1 MPVEG
6 AVSSMTPGPEPH
18 SLRLAEAINFDPN
31 GPGMGLDLDFNNLN
45 FDLGNI
51 DSDVVNTNRD
61 ITNFN
66 NLNTFNFDSDNFQ
79 GGTSIRMRDR
89 TSVS

>member
-61 ITNFN
+61 IMLYSGKFPKFPHVPDV
-66 NLNTFNFDSDNFQ
+66 LRRSHDLMVSDF
-79 GGTSIRMRDR
+79 
-89 TSVS
+89 